1 MQCGDMRLHLDKL
14 QEGHSC
20 CNRLHSPPARVLMA
34 PDGQYM
40 ILPRAKFEELELCGQ
55 KRGRFGYRGKLSD
68 DVAAGQVSSR
78 TANQLAGLG
87 AEKKGRNYRDA

>member
-14 QEGHSC
+14 QGEISASAGAYG
-20 CNRLHSPPARVLMA
+20 ARWTIHDSTRCQNLL
-34 PDGQYM
+34 Q
-40 ILPRAKFEELELCGQ
+40 LCGQ
-55 KRGRFGYRGKLSD
+55 KQGRFGYRGKLSD

-87 AEKKGRNYRDA
+87 A